1 MKLKVTVAQIT
12 SDPACFEENFHKISN
27 AITKAKSENSQLVVF
42 PELALC
48 GYAHLDLAKRDSFLK
63 SNQEYLQRLLP
74 LTKNLAVII
83 GFVDADFNTLQAEG
97 KPILYNSA
105 AVIEN
110 GILKSIIRKQ
120 LLPTY
125 DIFFEERYFR
135 SGAASKVITI
145 AGVKVG
151 IGICEDLWD
160 QGYNRQIYENLIADG
175 AELLVNISAS
185 PFEPAKL
192 SKRLDLVQ
200 QLGELPF
207 IYTNLTGSFDGYDG
221 EVVFDGQSFISGTKG
236 KLFYL
241 APACQ
246 ESISTVDLSVSEQIT
261 FNLENPLKEITQAL
275 ILGIREYFRRSGL
288 KRAYIGLSGG
298 IDSALT
304 VALAVQALG
313 PTNVIGITM
322 PSEVTSKETKS
333 DAHLVANN
341 LGIKIEER
349 PIKSMYQ
356 NWLTDF
362 RQIHGFEPERLTKQN
377 IQARFRGMILMEYTN
392 QDRDGLVLSTGNK
405 TELALGY
412 CTMYGDMCGGL
423 AVIAD
428 LSKLKVYQ
436 LSDYINKSSH
446 KELIPQTTI
455 DRLPTAELELDQ
467 TDADNLPA
475 DYDILSPLVDD
486 LVDHELSLDQLE
498 LKYDPRIIRE
508 TARLLKINEFKRR
521 QAAPGIRVTG
531 KAFGVGRRI
540 PISHG
545 SY

>member
-1 MKLKVTVAQIT
+1 MKLKVTIAQIT

-27 AITKAKSENSQLVVF
+27 ALNIARNDGAQLVVF

-63 SNQEYLQRLLP
+63 ANQEYLKRLLP
-74 LTKNLAVII
+74 LTKGLAVII
-83 GFVDADFNTLQAEG
+83 GFVEADFKNLQAEG

-110 GILKSIIRKQ
+110 GSLQSIVRKQ

-135 SGAASKVITI
+135 AGGTSSVTQI

-160 QGYNRQIYENLIADG
+160 EGYNRQIYEKLILEG

-185 PFEPAKL
+185 PFQPAKL
-192 SKRLDLVQ
+192 SKRLSLVN
-200 QLGELPF
+200 QLGTIPF
-207 IYTNLTGSFDGYDG
+207 VYTNLVGSFDGYDG
-221 EVVFDGQSFISGTKG
+221 EVVFDGQSFVSGADG

-246 ESISTVDLSVSEQIT
+246 EKIGTVDLSLSESVFFQ
-261 FNLENPLKEITQAL
+261 LENPLKEIHQAL
-275 ILGIREYFRRSGL
+275 ILGIKEYFRRSGL
-288 KRAYIGLSGG
+288 KHAYIGLSGG

-304 VALAVQALG
+304 AALAVQALG
-313 PTNVIGITM
+313 AGNVKGVTM
-322 PSEVTSKETKS
+322 PSEITSLETKS

-341 LGIKIEER
+341 LGIQIEER
-349 PIKSMYQ
+349 PIKALYQ
-356 NWLTDF
+356 AWLDEF
-362 RQIHGFEPERLTKQN
+362 RLTQGFEPERLTKQN
-377 IQARFRGMILMEYTN
+377 VQARFRGMILMEYTN
-392 QDRDGLVLSTGNK
+392 QDRAGLVLSTGNK

-436 LSDYINKSSH
+436 LADYINQTSGQ
-446 KELIPQTTI
+446 ELIPQTTI
-455 DRLPTAELELDQ
+455 DRAPTAELELDQ
-467 TDADNLPA
+467 KDSDNLPA
-475 DYDILSPLVDD
+475 DYNILSPLVDD
-486 LVDHELSLDQLE
+486 LVDHELSLEELE
-498 LKYDPRIIRE
+498 LKYNPQTIRE